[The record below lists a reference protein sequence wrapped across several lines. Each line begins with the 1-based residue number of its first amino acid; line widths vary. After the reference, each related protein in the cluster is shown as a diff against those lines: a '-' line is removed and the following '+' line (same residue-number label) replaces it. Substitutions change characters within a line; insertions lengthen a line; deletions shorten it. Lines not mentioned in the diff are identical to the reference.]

1 MDPLV
6 PFPTL
11 EVTDPDGQ
19 PYRTVQ
25 VPPDRLTIGRFEAY
39 NDLALVPDPQQLLS
53 RKGHCA
59 LERDAL
65 GWWVVD
71 NGTINGTFLVRG
83 GEMQQVI
90 GRERLQEGDTIR
102 LLGLLPETGALR
114 YWELIFRDPQGTQPL
129 GVRPE
134 LAALEYDWVQARLY
148 RVQGRT
154 RQEIGDL
161 RPQEHKLIR
170 YMDQRNRANGQV
182 PVMCPY
188 EELLEAVWGEERLHT
203 EDEINHLIYGLRQKL
218 EPTPKEPQF
227 LQTVKGLGY
236 RLITHPLTK

>member
-134 LAALEYDWVQARLY
+134 LAALGGTSPVPFESGKYASVHQRHACINRCVMRCTNLLGLWTSQEPWAEAYYQRKRKEGKTHSMAVRALSNVWVRIIYALWRKHEPYQAA
-148 RVQGRT
+148 T
-154 RQEIGDL
+154 
-161 RPQEHKLIR
+161 
-170 YMDQRNRANGQV
+170 
-182 PVMCPY
+182 
-188 EELLEAVWGEERLHT
+188 
-203 EDEINHLIYGLRQKL
+203 
-218 EPTPKEPQF
+218 F
-227 LQTVKGLGY
+227 LASQQAHGCLVV
-236 RLITHPLTK
+236 